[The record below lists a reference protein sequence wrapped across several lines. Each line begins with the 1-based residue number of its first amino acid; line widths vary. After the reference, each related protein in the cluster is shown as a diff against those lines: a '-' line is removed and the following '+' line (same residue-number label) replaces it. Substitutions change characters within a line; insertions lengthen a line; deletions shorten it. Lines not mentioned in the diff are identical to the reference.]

1 MISIIIQAAEN
12 FLHNQIEL
20 KTDRQDSLASMPKMR
35 TVIASIDVKM
45 DDGEIKTVYIGFN
58 EALVREIVSIY
69 LMEDDA
75 DDETLK
81 DMALES
87 TNMIVGSAKVLAE
100 KAEKEHFMITTPE
113 FKAIE
118 GFENCS
124 CSEISILNTEKDA
137 LVIGIRG

>member
-1 MISIIIQAAEN
+1 MISLIIEAAEN

-20 KTDRQDSLASMPKMR
+20 KTERAEKIDSLTQMR

-45 DDGEIKTVYIGFN
+45 DDGEIRSVYLGFN
-58 EALVREIVSIY
+58 EALIKEIVSVY

-75 DDETLK
+75 DDQTMQ

-100 KAEKEHFMITTPE
+100 EAQKEHFMITTPT

-118 GFENCS
+118 EFNNCS
-124 CSEISILNTEKDA
+124 CAEFSILKTEKEA
-137 LVIGIRG
+137 LVIGIKG

>member
-1 MISIIIQAAEN
+1 MISIIIEAAEN

-20 KTDRQDSLASMPKMR
+20 STKRLQDLSSLSQLR

-45 DDGEIKTVYIGFN
+45 DDGEIKTVYLGFN
-58 EALVREIVSIY
+58 EALIKEIVSVY

-75 DDETLK
+75 DDETMK

-100 KAEKEHFMITTPE
+100 EAEKEHFMITTPE

-118 GFENCS
+118 EFDSCA
-124 CSEISILNTEKDA
+124 CSEVSVLNTPKDS
-137 LVIGIRG
+137 LVIGIKG

>member
-1 MISIIIQAAEN
+1 MISLIIEAAEN

-20 KTDRQDSLASMPKMR
+20 KTDKTDKLTKVR

-45 DDGEIKTVYIGFN
+45 DDGELKTVYLGFN
-58 EALVREIVSIY
+58 EGLIKEIVSVY
-69 LMEDDA
+69 LCEDDA
-75 DDETLK
+75 DEQTMQ

-100 KAEKEHFMITTPE
+100 AAEKEHFMITTPK

-118 GFENCS
+118 EFGNCQ
-124 CSEISILNTEKDA
+124 CSDFSILQTDKEA
-137 LVIGIRG
+137 LVIGIKG